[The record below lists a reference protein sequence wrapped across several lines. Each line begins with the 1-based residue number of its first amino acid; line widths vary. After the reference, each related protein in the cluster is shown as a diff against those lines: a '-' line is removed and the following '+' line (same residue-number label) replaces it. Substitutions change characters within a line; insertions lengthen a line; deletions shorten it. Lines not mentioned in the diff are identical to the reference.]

1 MVSAVRRGKR
11 RAVAVNPEN
20 RQRSPDKVGRNL
32 IKALTFVGA
41 ILGAGAI
48 GLAKAVV
55 LFGEEAGWISNPPK
69 LGAAYW
75 WILGGA
81 GLGLIG
87 SWILVRT
94 RRRS

>member
-1 MVSAVRRGKR
+1 MANSTDSR
-11 RAVAVNPEN
+11 P
-20 RQRSPDKVGRNL
+20 PDKVGRNL

-48 GLAKAVV
+48 GLAKAIV
-55 LFGEEAGWISNPPK
+55 LFGEELGWISDPPE
-69 LGAAYW
+69 LGGAHW

-81 GLGLIG
+81 IVGFVG

>member
-1 MVSAVRRGKR
+1 MA
-11 RAVAVNPEN
+11 NLTD
-20 RQRSPDKVGRNL
+20 QRPPDKVGRNL

-48 GLAKAVV
+48 GLAKTVV
-55 LFGEEAGWISNPPK
+55 LFGEELGWILHPPR
-69 LGAAYW
+69 LGGAHW

-81 GLGLIG
+81 AVGFLG

>member
-1 MVSAVRRGKR
+1 MANSTDPR
-11 RAVAVNPEN
+11 P
-20 RQRSPDKVGRNL
+20 PDKAGANL

-48 GLAKAVV
+48 GLAKTVV
-55 LFGEEAGWISNPPK
+55 LFGEEAGWISTPPK
-69 LGAAYW
+69 LGAAHW

-81 GLGLIG
+81 ALGLLG
-87 SWILVRT
+87 SWVLVRI

>member
-1 MVSAVRRGKR
+1 MKT
-11 RAVAVNPEN
+11 EN
-20 RQRSPDKVGRNL
+20 DPRLPDKVGRNL

-48 GLAKAVV
+48 GLAKTIV
-55 LFGEEAGWISNPPK
+55 LFGEELGWVSHPPK
-69 LGAAYW
+69 LGAAHW

-81 GLGLIG
+81 AVGFVG
-87 SWILVRT
+87 SWLLVHT